1 MTLFIL
7 KRLAQIIPVTLG
19 VTLVVFLIMQMIPG
33 DPAIILAGEGASQE
47 TVNELRENLG
57 LNKPLAIQYTDY
69 IKNLLQGDM
78 GHSLKNNQP
87 VFEEITARLPIT
99 IELAFYSI
107 LITIVLGL
115 IAGIISAIRP
125 YSFMD
130 VGLMIVALL
139 GISSLVSG

>member
-69 IKNLLQGDM
+69 IKKSFTRRHGSFFKKIINLYLKKLRLVYQLQL
-78 GHSLKNNQP
+78 SWP
-87 VFEEITARLPIT
+87 FIVF
-99 IELAFYSI
+99 
-107 LITIVLGL
+107 
-115 IAGIISAIRP
+115 
-125 YSFMD
+125 
-130 VGLMIVALL
+130 
-139 GISSLVSG
+139 

>member
-78 GHSLKNNQP
+78 GHSLKK
-87 VFEEITARLPIT
+87 
-99 IELAFYSI
+99 
-107 LITIVLGL
+107 
-115 IAGIISAIRP
+115 
-125 YSFMD
+125 
-130 VGLMIVALL
+130 
-139 GISSLVSG
+139 

>member
-47 TVNELRENLG
+47 TVAELRENLG
-57 LNKPLAIQYTDY
+57 LNKPLAVQYTEY

-87 VFEEITARLPIT
+87 VFGEITSRLPIT

-130 VGLMIVALL
+130 VGLMVVALL
-139 GISSLVSG
+139 GSPFQVSG

>member
-47 TVNELRENLG
+47 TVAELRENLG
-57 LNKPLAIQYTDY
+57 LNKPLAVQYTDY

-78 GHSLKNNQP
+78 GNS
-87 VFEEITARLPIT
+87 
-99 IELAFYSI
+99 
-107 LITIVLGL
+107 
-115 IAGIISAIRP
+115 
-125 YSFMD
+125 
-130 VGLMIVALL
+130 
-139 GISSLVSG
+139 

>member
-1 MTLFIL
+1 V
-7 KRLAQIIPVTLG
+7 ALG

-99 IELAFYSI
+99 I
-107 LITIVLGL
+107 
-115 IAGIISAIRP
+115 
-125 YSFMD
+125 
-130 VGLMIVALL
+130 
-139 GISSLVSG
+139 

>member
-47 TVNELRENLG
+47 TVAELRENLG
-57 LNKPLAIQYTDY
+57 LNKPLAVQYTDY

-78 GHSLKNNQP
+78 GNSLKIINQYSRKLP
-87 VFEEITARLPIT
+87 PDYRLP
-99 IELAFYSI
+99 
-107 LITIVLGL
+107 
-115 IAGIISAIRP
+115 
-125 YSFMD
+125 
-130 VGLMIVALL
+130 
-139 GISSLVSG
+139 